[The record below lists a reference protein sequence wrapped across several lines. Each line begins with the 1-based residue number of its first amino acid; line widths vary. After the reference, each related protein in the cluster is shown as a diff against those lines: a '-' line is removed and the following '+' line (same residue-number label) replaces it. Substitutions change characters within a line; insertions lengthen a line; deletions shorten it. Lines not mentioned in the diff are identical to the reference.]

1 MENFKSAQKQRNT
14 IITPSSPHRPIFIMQ
29 LWRLSTHDQFCFI
42 CSPKPKCFVLGV
54 WIHLKPCFLSW
65 TCPGGDAGCCGLLL
79 VYLPLHLVDQ
89 GLRTPRVSHSITL
102 DGETWGVLVAGR
114 TKGQLCPA
122 DHKLG
127 HLWRLS
133 SNSQLI
139 FRRALIMPSTVLT

>member
-1 MENFKSAQKQRNT
+1 MENLKSAQKQRNT
-14 IITPSSPHRPIFIMQ
+14 IITPPSPFHSIFIMQ
-29 LWRLSTHDQFCFI
+29 LWCLSTHDQFCFAYT
-42 CSPKPKCFVLGV
+42 PNPKCFVFCV
-54 WIHLKPCFLSW
+54 WIHLKPCFPSW
-65 TCPGGDAGCCGLLL
+65 TYPGGDPGCCRLLL
-79 VYLPLHLVDQ
+79 VCLPLHFVDQ

-102 DGETWGVLVAGR
+102 DGETRGVLVAGR
-114 TKGQLCPA
+114 TKGQLCRA